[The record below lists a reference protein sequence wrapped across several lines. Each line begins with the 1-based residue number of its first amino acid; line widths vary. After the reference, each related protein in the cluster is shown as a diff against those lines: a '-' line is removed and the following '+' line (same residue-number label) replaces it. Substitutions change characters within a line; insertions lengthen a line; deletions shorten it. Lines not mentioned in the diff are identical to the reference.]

1 LESAAEVDGDTL
13 TMKEAKEASRN
24 LVLTAVLMTGVTVG
38 TGGALLGDSSAHVQR
53 LSCSD
58 SSPEHKLTPSEV
70 RELTRSASTPD
81 DHMKLAAHF
90 TEEAAEEE
98 EAARRDDRMAASF
111 DFADAESHL
120 RYLATVARKAAR
132 HANKMAEE
140 QKKLA
145 DAMRNGN
152 PGGAYR
158 SR

>member
-1 LESAAEVDGDTL
+1 LESAAEIHGDTL
-13 TMKEAKEASRN
+13 TINEAFKN
-24 LVLTAVLMTGVTVG
+24 LVLTAALMTGVNFTVG
-38 TGGALLGDSSAHVQR
+38 TGGALLADSSAHVQR
-53 LSCSD
+53 LSGSD

-140 QKKLA
+140 QKNLA
-145 DAMRNGN
+145 DAMRSGN
-152 PGGAYR
+152 PGGVSR